1 MGKKKSTFK
10 NIAVTLGCAA
20 FASVYAFGGRYV
32 VTTVLDGENGTKPA
46 WLERVEIHVDER
58 ASDNTLVEGSV
69 TGSVIAGTAGSGSAP
84 AGQNLDSSVNNSGN
98 HDNPNTGDTLQKPR
112 FEEKEKETETA
123 QDDETESVTET
134 GSEPESESEAETETE
149 IKTETETE
157 IETETE
163 TETET
168 ESGTEAERAPSGKN
182 SGKADSKT
190 DKKSDSGS
198 DQEKS
203 DKKSDK
209 EDKKKTDTVEVNHV
223 QVIEQDDQALAVMSD
238 VTAVVKAA
246 MPCVVSITNE
256 YTAYDYWYDEEYDEQ
271 ANGSGIIVAQSDEE
285 LLIVT
290 NYHVVEDNNNLY
302 VQFTDDEEANAYV
315 KGTSPENDLAIV
327 SVFLEDMS
335 DETLKS
341 IAIAALGDSDS
352 LQVGEP
358 AIAIGDSLGYG
369 QSVTTGV
376 ISALNRNVFTDDPDE
391 IPGYL
396 IQTDAAINPGNSGG
410 ALLNV
415 KGEVVG
421 INSSKI
427 ADYVIEGM
435 GYAIPI
441 STAKPII
448 EDLMLKET
456 RRKVPEEERAFLG
469 IAGTDVSEEA
479 IARYDMPEGVFVS
492 SVLDDTAAHEAGIL
506 KGDIIVYIDGE
517 MITRMEELQGL
528 LEYYAAGTEVEV
540 VLMRQ
545 NNGEYKE
552 RTVKVVLGYQE

>member
-1 MGKKKSTFK
+1 MGKKTIFK
-10 NIAVTLGCAA
+10 NIMVTLGCTA
-20 FASVYAFGGRYV
+20 FASVYAIGGKYV
-32 VTTVLDGENGTKPA
+32 VTSLLGGENGTKPA
-46 WLERVEIHVDER
+46 WLERVEIRVDDR
-58 ASDNTLVEGSV
+58 ASGNTVAGSMV
-69 TGSVIAGTAGSGSAP
+69 AETAGAAGSP
-84 AGQNLDSSVNNSGN
+84 ENLDSGVSNSGGS
-98 HDNPNTGDTLQKPR
+98 DRSDSGDTLQKPR
-112 FEEKEKETETA
+112 FEEREE
-123 QDDETESVTET
+123 
-134 GSEPESESEAETETE
+134 ETETE
-149 IKTETETE
+149 M
-157 IETETE
+157 
-163 TETET
+163 
-168 ESGTEAERAPSGKN
+168 ESESDVGGTEADRGQSGEK
-182 SGKADSKT
+182 GDAGGT
-190 DKKSDSGS
+190 DKKSGS
-198 DQEKS
+198 SLDKTDKTDGSEKDS
-203 DKKSDK
+203 DKKDSDK
-209 EDKKKTDTVEVNHV
+209 KDSDEKDSDKKDSDEKDSDEKDFDKKDSDENDPDKDKKSRDAVRVSHV
-223 QVIEQDDQALAVMSD
+223 QVIDQEDQALAVMAD
-238 VTAVVKAA
+238 VTAVVKTA

-256 YTAYDYWYDEEYDEQ
+256 FTAYDYWYDEEYNEQ

-290 NYHVVEDNNNLY
+290 NYHVVEDNNSLY
-302 VQFTDDEEANAYV
+302 VQFTDDAEAYAYV

-335 DETLKS
+335 DDTLES

-376 ISALNRNVFTDDPDE
+376 ISALNRNLFADDPSKTPE
-391 IPGYL
+391 YL

-415 KGEVVG
+415 RGEVVG

-448 EDLMLKET
+448 EDLMQKET
-456 RRKVPEEERAFLG
+456 RRKVPQEERAFLG
-469 IAGTDVSEEA
+469 IAGTDVIEEA
-479 IARYDMPEGVFVS
+479 TARYEMPEGVYVS
-492 SVLDDTAAHEAGIL
+492 NVLEDTAADEAGIL
-506 KGDIIVYIDGE
+506 KGDIIMYIDGE
-517 MITRMEELQGL
+517 RITHMEGLQGL

-540 VLMRQ
+540 VVMRQ
-545 NNGEYKE
+545 SNGEYKE

>member
-1 MGKKKSTFK
+1 MGKKTIFK
-10 NIAVTLGCAA
+10 NIMVTLGCTA
-20 FASVYAFGGRYV
+20 FASVYAIGGKYV
-32 VTTVLDGENGTKPA
+32 VTSLLGGENGTKPA
-46 WLERVEIHVDER
+46 WLERVEIRVDDR
-58 ASDNTLVEGSV
+58 VSGNTVAGSMV
-69 TGSVIAGTAGSGSAP
+69 AETAGAAGSP
-84 AGQNLDSSVNNSGN
+84 ENLDSGVSNSGGS
-98 HDNPNTGDTLQKPR
+98 DRSDSGDTLQKPR
-112 FEEKEKETETA
+112 FEEKEEEEERETEM
-123 QDDETESVTET
+123 
-134 GSEPESESEAETETE
+134 ESESDVD
-149 IKTETETE
+149 
-157 IETETE
+157 
-163 TETET
+163 
-168 ESGTEAERAPSGKN
+168 GTEADRGQSGEK
-182 SGKADSKT
+182 GDADET
-190 DKKSDSGS
+190 DKKSGS
-198 DQEKS
+198 SLDKTDKTDGSEKDS
-203 DKKSDK
+203 DKKDSDK
-209 EDKKKTDTVEVNHV
+209 KDSDEKDFDKKDSDEKDSDKDKKSRDAVKVSHV
-223 QVIEQDDQALAVMSD
+223 QVIDQEDQALAVMAD
-238 VTAVVKAA
+238 VTAVVKTA

-256 YTAYDYWYDEEYDEQ
+256 FTAYDYWYDEEYNEQ

-290 NYHVVEDNNNLY
+290 NYHVVEDNNSLY
-302 VQFTDDEEANAYV
+302 VQFTDDAEAYAYV

-335 DETLKS
+335 DDTLES

-376 ISALNRNVFTDDPDE
+376 ISALNRNLFADDPSKTPE
-391 IPGYL
+391 YL

-415 KGEVVG
+415 RGEVVG

-448 EDLMLKET
+448 EDLMQKET
-456 RRKVPEEERAFLG
+456 RRKVPQEERAFLG
-469 IAGTDVSEEA
+469 IAGTDVIEEA
-479 IARYDMPEGVFVS
+479 TARYEMPEGVYVS
-492 SVLDDTAAHEAGIL
+492 NVLEDTAADEAGIL
-506 KGDIIVYIDGE
+506 KGDIIMYIDGE
-517 MITRMEELQGL
+517 RITHMEGLQGL

-540 VLMRQ
+540 VVMRQ
-545 NNGEYKE
+545 SNGEYKE

>member
-1 MGKKKSTFK
+1 MGKKTIFK
-10 NIAVTLGCAA
+10 NIMVTLGCTA
-20 FASVYAFGGRYV
+20 FASVYAIGGKYV
-32 VTTVLDGENGTKPA
+32 VTSLLGGENGTKPA
-46 WLERVEIHVDER
+46 WLERVEIRVDDR
-58 ASDNTLVEGSV
+58 ASGNTVAGSMV
-69 TGSVIAGTAGSGSAP
+69 AETAGAAGSP
-84 AGQNLDSSVNNSGN
+84 ENLDSGVSNSGGS
-98 HDNPNTGDTLQKPR
+98 DRSDSGDTLQKPR
-112 FEEKEKETETA
+112 FEEKEEE
-123 QDDETESVTET
+123 ERET
-134 GSEPESESEAETETE
+134 GTEMESESDVD
-149 IKTETETE
+149 
-157 IETETE
+157 
-163 TETET
+163 
-168 ESGTEAERAPSGKN
+168 GTEADRGQSGEK
-182 SGKADSKT
+182 SDADET
-190 DKKSDSGS
+190 DKKSGS
-198 DQEKS
+198 SLGKADKTDGSEKDS
-203 DKKSDK
+203 DKKDSDEKDSDEKDSDEKDSDEKDFDKKDSDEKDSDK
-209 EDKKKTDTVEVNHV
+209 DKKSRDAVRVSHV
-223 QVIEQDDQALAVMSD
+223 QVIDQEDQALAVMAD
-238 VTAVVKAA
+238 VTAVVKTA

-256 YTAYDYWYDEEYDEQ
+256 FTAYDYWYDEEYNEQ

-290 NYHVVEDNNNLY
+290 NYHVVEDNNSLY
-302 VQFTDDEEANAYV
+302 VQFTDDAEAYAYV

-335 DETLKS
+335 DDTLES

-376 ISALNRNVFTDDPDE
+376 ISALNRNLFADDPSKTPE
-391 IPGYL
+391 YL

-415 KGEVVG
+415 RGEVVG

-448 EDLMLKET
+448 EDLMQKET
-456 RRKVPEEERAFLG
+456 RRKVPQEERAFLG
-469 IAGTDVSEEA
+469 IAGTDVIEEA
-479 IARYDMPEGVFVS
+479 TARYEMPEGVYVS
-492 SVLDDTAAHEAGIL
+492 NVLEDTAADEAGIL
-506 KGDIIVYIDGE
+506 KGDIIMYIDGE
-517 MITRMEELQGL
+517 RITHMEGLQGL

-540 VLMRQ
+540 VVMRQ
-545 NNGEYKE
+545 SNGEYKE